1 MEEIGMTGGEIAFLV
16 LVLAGFGVFMSLMA
30 WRTFNPEGG
39 KIKRTADQPG
49 GAQEK
54 TAAHA

>member
-1 MEEIGMTGGEIAFLV
+1 MTGGEIAFLV

>member
-1 MEEIGMTGGEIAFLV
+1 MGEIGMTRGKISFLV
-16 LVLAGFGVFMSLMA
+16 LVLAEVGVFMSLMA
-30 WRTFNPEGG
+30 WRTFNREGG
-39 KIKRTADQPG
+39 KIKRTADQPM